1 LGAIDSSPARPRAVL
16 SGPAITLVLLS
27 PMLLRVVQSW
37 LCRIGSRYLWDYGPG
52 QFAWAVS
59 RLANGGALYGDF
71 RATPHLPIPYNPLA
85 FYLAALLS
93 KPFGA
98 SVMSALEAGRVETI
112 AATITSS
119 VLTYM
124 IARRDTAGRGC
135 ALIAAFAFAISHL
148 LEPWGFAFRCD
159 MPALA
164 CDLAGLYLFMAG
176 FEAWSIVAFVAAFFT
191 RQTEI
196 AGVAAV
202 CLFCL
207 VNGRG
212 RAAAVLG
219 LAWAAAIASGMLL
232 LHLLLPNYLLNA
244 VLALSP
250 IYDWRAPLEFLARAV
265 RGDPAIAI
273 LAATALAT
281 RGARFGLAAIFLLTA
296 LAQAMG
302 TSARWGSDVS
312 YFIPALAAASV
323 LAADG
328 LEIVFAWARRNSRR
342 TEIWTGI
349 AVAFAIA
356 VSVRGGKI
364 GFASIAH
371 GNLGCGYLR
380 TDIRLRP
387 EVVRALGGLRGTV
400 LTDWPDLLLREEPFT
415 PDFIELGVL
424 EGMRLDGRFDDRALL
439 ADIRAHKY
447 SAIVLDPDLLSAS
460 YRGRAMIWPALRDAI
475 SGNYRA
481 IPSLRPPY
489 ILMPSEA
496 RSSGRFSLRA
506 ASAALDSSR

>member
-1 LGAIDSSPARPRAVL
+1 M
-16 SGPAITLVLLS
+16 LV
-27 PMLLRVVQSW
+27 RVVQSW

-59 RLANGGALYGDF
+59 RLANGGGLYSDF
-71 RATPHLPIPYNPLA
+71 RTTPHLPIPYNPLA
-85 FYLAALLS
+85 FYFAAMLS
-93 KPFGA
+93 KAFGP

-112 AATITSS
+112 AATAMSC
-119 VLTYM
+119 VLIYM
-124 IARRDTAGRGC
+124 LARRAAAGRGC

-164 CDLAGLYLFMAG
+164 CDLAGLYLFIAG

-196 AGVAAV
+196 AGIAAV

-207 VNGRG
+207 LDGRG
-212 RAAAVLG
+212 RAAAVL
-219 LAWAAAIASGMLL
+219 AVAYAAAIAFGTVL
-232 LHLLLPNYLLNA
+232 LHLLLANYLLNT
-244 VLALSP
+244 VLALTP
-250 IYDWRAPLEFLARAV
+250 IYDWRAPLDFLIRAI

-273 LAATALAT
+273 LAATALV
-281 RGARFGLAAIFLLTA
+281 ARRASLGLPGIFLLTA
-296 LAQAMG
+296 IAQAMG

-328 LEIVFAWARRNSRR
+328 LEMLFAWARRNSRR
-342 TEIWTGI
+342 MEIATGL

-356 VSVRGGKI
+356 ISVRGGKI
-364 GFASIAH
+364 GFASIAR
-371 GNLGCGYLR
+371 GSLGCGYLR
-380 TDIRLRP
+380 TDIRLDP
-387 EVVRALGGLRGTV
+387 AVVRALADLRGTV
-400 LTDWPDLLLREEPFT
+400 LTDWPDLLLREEAFT

-439 ADIRAHKY
+439 AAIRAHQY
-447 SAIVLDPDLLSAS
+447 SAIVLDPDLFSPT
-460 YRGRAMIWPALRDAI
+460 YRGRALIWPSLRDAI
-475 SGNYRA
+475 TENYRA
-481 IPSLRPPY
+481 IPSLGPPY
-489 ILMPSEA
+489 IMLPGGRDPTLGAFPS
-496 RSSGRFSLRA
+496 R
-506 ASAALDSSR
+506 